1 MQRHFENLKQFLL
14 SPRNYRIVIT
24 FGILILVLL
33 IETIEHHPNWGQ
45 TVGEIDFLREVTIF
59 LLVIPVGSF
68 FIIRILDRFERE
80 RTTAAHHLDYY
91 RVFSSRLAGTQTLD
105 ELIKTIVELPRPLFL
120 NACCSLKI
128 FDPVLGVYKLF
139 AQARWEPGKEI
150 NHLPYTPSDVCAA
163 CKSGQITI
171 LQALTPCYEQGDPQI
186 PPGYKR
192 FCLPLIIGD
201 QSVGFL
207 NIDLPEKTKMQ
218 PLQITILNTLAPEIS
233 LAIENMRLRSSIR
246 SQFASNEAERKRI
259 AHHLHDSLG
268 QNISYLRLRL
278 DHLTGENAL
287 FEISSV
293 RLELE
298 RMRDIANEAYN
309 QVRGTLDDLQ
319 PVPNDAL
326 DTAIIDRL
334 KIISARGNI
343 ELVCNQT
350 GSAQPIPTA
359 IKRQAL
365 YILREAINNIEKHA
379 QASSIT
385 LDLDWNQ
392 NGVDITIRDNGKGF
406 DLSKIDSK
414 GHYGLVIMQERAKS
428 INSIL
433 ETISSPGAG
442 TQTHL
447 WVPLESVKDLGIY
460 TLPGSNHK

>member
-24 FGILILVLL
+24 FGILFIVLL
-33 IETIEHHPNWGQ
+33 IETIEHHPFWRK
-45 TVGEIDFLREVTIF
+45 TAGEVDFLREVTIF
-59 LLVIPVGSF
+59 LLLIPASSF
-68 FIIRILDRFERE
+68 IIIRILDRFERE

-91 RVFSSRLAGTQTLD
+91 RVFSSRLAGAQTLD
-105 ELIKTIVELPRPLFL
+105 DLINTIVELPRPIFL

-128 FDPVLGVYKLF
+128 FDPILGVYKLF

-150 NHLPYTPSDVCAA
+150 DHLPFTPSNVCSA
-163 CKSGQITI
+163 CKSGQPTI
-171 LQALTPCYEQGDPQI
+171 LQALTPCYEQDDPQI

-192 FCLPLIIGD
+192 FCLPLIIGT

-207 NIDLPEKTKMQ
+207 NIDIPEKTKMQ

-233 LAIENMRLRSSIR
+233 LAIENLRLRSSIR
-246 SQFASNEAERKRI
+246 NQVASNEAERKRI
-259 AHHLHDSLG
+259 AQHLHDSLG

-287 FEISSV
+287 SEITSL

-298 RMRDIANEAYN
+298 RMRDIANDAYN

-334 KIISARGNI
+334 KIVSARANI
-343 ELVCNQT
+343 NLVCNQT
-350 GSAQPIPTA
+350 GSAQPIPA
-359 IKRQAL
+359 AVKRQAL

-379 QASSIT
+379 QASTIT
-385 LDLDWNQ
+385 LDLDWAE
-392 NGVDITIRDNGKGF
+392 NGVDITLRDDGKGF
-406 DLSKIDSK
+406 DRSKIDSK
-414 GHYGLVIMQERAKS
+414 GHYGLVIMQERAQT
-428 INSIL
+428 INALL
-433 ETISSPGAG
+433 ETISSTGAG

-447 WVPLESVKDLGIY
+447 WVPLESVKELGIF
-460 TLPGSNHK
+460 TLPGFTNK